1 METTD
6 TTEKFL
12 STFVVASISAV
23 ALTSMFIG
31 SMAMAPALG
40 LWS

>member
-1 METTD
+1 MNTTN

-31 SMAMAPALG
+31 SLALAPALG